1 MKIKELEIK
10 NFRCYENMKIKL
22 DSNYIVL
29 IGINGSGKTTILDAL
44 SIALGGYISVFD
56 GMGILGINKND
67 SHYKMYEIGNRIE
80 REHQFPVSIST
91 KCEFDNKE
99 LYWERTL
106 NGERGRT
113 TSTRAKQII
122 EYASSLQKGIK
133 EGDKNIIL
141 PMVAYYGTGRLWMQK
156 RDRNIKEIKGNFS
169 RLKGYIDCLD
179 SASNEKQM
187 LKWFEKMTYIEL
199 QEEKIIPELDAVKKA
214 LSKSYKMLDENLKEV
229 KVDFKVKSGELEISL
244 KKNDNTVENLPMR
257 VLSDGTK
264 SILSMIADIAYRMA
278 ILNPQLLD
286 NILKGTP
293 GIILI
298 DEIDMHLH
306 PNWQTKII
314 SILCKIFPKIQF
326 IFTTHSP
333 NVLSN
338 VSNKNVLILDNYEI
352 YPLENM
358 TYGRDVESI
367 LREVMKTEVR
377 PKEVVE
383 KLELFNDLLDE
394 KNIVEAKKVLEE
406 LEEILGKDDSN
417 VVEREVS
424 LRLEELE
431 M

>member
-199 QEEKIIPELDAVKKA
+199 QEEKIIPELDVVKKA

-286 NILKGTP
+286 NILKETP

-314 SILCKIFPKIQF
+314 SILYKIFPKIQF

-394 KNIVEAKKVLEE
+394 ENIVEAKKVLEE